1 MDDSTAVIKTVG
13 GKAFFFTKFSNS
25 HCFQIYKS
33 CFKGAM
39 DAIVVVGAGQAY
51 DYARPEVKMP
61 ICLQKVERVIQSV
74 NKMITNCSPNLL
86 GKNHIKIF

>member
-1 MDDSTAVIKTVG
+1 
-13 GKAFFFTKFSNS
+13 
-25 HCFQIYKS
+25 
-33 CFKGAM
+33 M